1 MTNGPLIRM
10 TALAALPTLALVL
23 ALTGG
28 PSNAQSD
35 EPEAAETSD
44 DAMTIDRIE
53 TIIKRLDEDSERN
66 GNSFLFSFA
75 ERQILLV
82 SDPEADRMRIMI
94 PVNDAAALDPEEL
107 MRLMQANFDSALD
120 ARYAI
125 ANGTLW
131 STFLH
136 HRVSLC
142 SAAATRASCSGAS
155 SSTSCSGA
163 DARRS
168 ESLEARVQAQLQL
181 AFFDAFAVLVHVAEL
196 RLGAI
201 A

>member
-10 TALAALPTLALVL
+10 TALAALTTLALVL

-66 GNSFLFSFA
+66 GNSILFSFA

-136 HRVSLC
+136 RLSTL
-142 SAAATRASCSGAS
+142 TEIDFLSGIGQTINTADSFGTSYS
-155 SSTSCSGA
+155 SGEFVFGGGDSGELQ
-163 DARRS
+163 RRKLID
-168 ESLEARVQAQLQL
+168 ELQRRGR
-181 AFFDAFAVLVHVAEL
+181 ET
-196 RLGAI
+196 I
-201 A
+201 

>member
-1 MTNGPLIRM
+1 MMNVSLIRV
-10 TALAALPTLALVL
+10 AAIAALTTLALVL

-28 PSNAQSD
+28 PSQAQSD
-35 EPEAAETSD
+35 APDTAD

-53 TIIKRLDEDSERN
+53 TIIERLDEDYERN
-66 GNSFLFSFA
+66 GNSILFSFA

-136 HRVSLC
+136 RLSTLTEVDFL
-142 SAAATRASCSGAS
+142 SGIGQTINTADSFGTSYS
-155 SSTSCSGA
+155 SGEFVFGGGDSGELQ
-163 DARRS
+163 RRKLID
-168 ESLEARVQAQLQL
+168 ELQRRGR
-181 AFFDAFAVLVHVAEL
+181 ET
-196 RLGAI
+196 I
-201 A
+201 

>member
-1 MTNGPLIRM
+1 MMNVSLIRV
-10 TALAALPTLALVL
+10 AAIAALTTLALVL

-28 PSNAQSD
+28 PSQAQSD
-35 EPEAAETSD
+35 TPETAD

-53 TIIKRLDEDSERN
+53 TIIERLDEDYERN
-66 GNSFLFSFA
+66 GNSILFSFA
-75 ERQILLV
+75 EHQILLV

-136 HRVSLC
+136 RLSTLTEVDFL
-142 SAAATRASCSGAS
+142 SGIGQTINTADSFGTSYS
-155 SSTSCSGA
+155 SGEFVFGGGDSGELQ
-163 DARRS
+163 RRKLID
-168 ESLEARVQAQLQL
+168 ELQRRGR
-181 AFFDAFAVLVHVAEL
+181 ET
-196 RLGAI
+196 I
-201 A
+201 

>member
-1 MTNGPLIRM
+1 MTHASLIRM
-10 TALAALPTLALVL
+10 TALAALTALALVL

-28 PSNAQSD
+28 PSQAQSD
-35 EPEAAETSD
+35 EPEAADSSD

-66 GNSFLFSFA
+66 GNSILFSFA

-136 HRVSLC
+136 RLSTL
-142 SAAATRASCSGAS
+142 TEIDFLSGIGQTINTADSFGTSYS
-155 SSTSCSGA
+155 SGEFVFGGGDSGELQ
-163 DARRS
+163 RRKLID
-168 ESLEARVQAQLQL
+168 ELQRRGR
-181 AFFDAFAVLVHVAEL
+181 ET
-196 RLGAI
+196 I
-201 A
+201 

>member
-1 MTNGPLIRM
+1 MIHASLLRVS
-10 TALAALPTLALVL
+10 ALAALTTLALAL

-28 PSNAQSD
+28 PSQAQSD
-35 EPEAAETSD
+35 APETTDTPD

-53 TIIKRLDEDSERN
+53 TIIERLDEDYERN
-66 GNSFLFSFA
+66 GNSIMFSFA

-82 SDPEADRMRIMI
+82 SDPQADRMRIMI

-136 HRVSLC
+136 RLSTL
-142 SAAATRASCSGAS
+142 TEIDFLSGIGQTINTADSFGTTYS
-155 SSTSCSGA
+155 SGEFVFGGGDSGELQ
-163 DARRS
+163 RR
-168 ESLEARVQAQLQL
+168 QLI
-181 AFFDAFAVLVHVAEL
+181 DEL
-196 RLGAI
+196 QRRGRETI
-201 A
+201 

>member
-1 MTNGPLIRM
+1 MTHASLIRM
-10 TALAALPTLALVL
+10 TVLAALTALALVL

-28 PSNAQSD
+28 PSQAQSD
-35 EPEAAETSD
+35 EPEAADSSD

-66 GNSFLFSFA
+66 GNSILFSFA

-136 HRVSLC
+136 RLSTL
-142 SAAATRASCSGAS
+142 TEIDFLSGIGQ
-155 SSTSCSGA
+155 TINTA
-163 DARRS
+163 D
-168 ESLEARVQAQLQL
+168 
-181 AFFDAFAVLVHVAEL
+181 
-196 RLGAI
+196 
-201 A
+201 

>member
-1 MTNGPLIRM
+1 MTHATLIRM
-10 TALAALPTLALVL
+10 TALAALTALALGL

-28 PSNAQSD
+28 PSQAQSD
-35 EPEAAETSD
+35 APEAADTSD
-44 DAMTIDRIE
+44 DAMTVDRIE
-53 TIIKRLDEDSERN
+53 TIIERLDEDYERN
-66 GNSFLFSFA
+66 GNSILFSFA

-82 SDPEADRMRIMI
+82 SDPAADRMRIMI

-136 HRVSLC
+136 RLSTL
-142 SAAATRASCSGAS
+142 TEIDFLSGIGQTINTADSFGTSYS
-155 SSTSCSGA
+155 SGEFVFGGGDSGELQ
-163 DARRS
+163 RRKLID
-168 ESLEARVQAQLQL
+168 ELQRRGR
-181 AFFDAFAVLVHVAEL
+181 ET
-196 RLGAI
+196 I
-201 A
+201 

>member
-1 MTNGPLIRM
+1 MIHASLLRVS
-10 TALAALPTLALVL
+10 ALAALTTLALAL

-28 PSNAQSD
+28 PSQAQSD
-35 EPEAAETSD
+35 APEATDTPD
-44 DAMTIDRIE
+44 DAMTMDRIE
-53 TIIKRLDEDSERN
+53 TIIERLDEDYERN
-66 GNSFLFSFA
+66 GNSLLFSFA

-136 HRVSLC
+136 RLSTL
-142 SAAATRASCSGAS
+142 TEIDLLSGIGQTINTADSFGTSYS
-155 SSTSCSGA
+155 SGEFVFGGGDSGELQ
-163 DARRS
+163 RR
-168 ESLEARVQAQLQL
+168 QLI
-181 AFFDAFAVLVHVAEL
+181 DEL
-196 RLGAI
+196 QRRGRETI
-201 A
+201 

>member
-1 MTNGPLIRM
+1 MTHASLIRM
-10 TALAALPTLALVL
+10 TALAALTALALVL

-28 PSNAQSD
+28 PSQAQSD
-35 EPEAAETSD
+35 APEAADTSD
-44 DAMTIDRIE
+44 DAMTVDRIE
-53 TIIKRLDEDSERN
+53 TIIERLDEDYERN
-66 GNSFLFSFA
+66 GNSILFSFA

-82 SDPEADRMRIMI
+82 SDPAADRMRIMI

-136 HRVSLC
+136 RLSTL
-142 SAAATRASCSGAS
+142 TEIDFLSGIGQTINTADSFGTSYS
-155 SSTSCSGA
+155 SGEFVFGGGDSGELQ
-163 DARRS
+163 RRKLID
-168 ESLEARVQAQLQL
+168 ELQRRGR
-181 AFFDAFAVLVHVAEL
+181 ET
-196 RLGAI
+196 I
-201 A
+201 

>member
-1 MTNGPLIRM
+1 MTHASFIRM
-10 TALAALPTLALVL
+10 TALAALTALALVL

-28 PSNAQSD
+28 PSQAQSD
-35 EPEAAETSD
+35 GPQAADTSD
-44 DAMTIDRIE
+44 DAMTVDRIE
-53 TIIKRLDEDSERN
+53 TIIERLDEDYERN
-66 GNSFLFSFA
+66 GNSILFSFA

-136 HRVSLC
+136 RLSTL
-142 SAAATRASCSGAS
+142 TEIDLLSGIGQTINTADSFGTSYS
-155 SSTSCSGA
+155 SGEFVFGGGDSGELQ
-163 DARRS
+163 RRKLID
-168 ESLEARVQAQLQL
+168 ELQRRGR
-181 AFFDAFAVLVHVAEL
+181 ET
-196 RLGAI
+196 I
-201 A
+201 